1 MLNIR
6 GIFIFVLFVVIVVFG
21 FIWYFGRKKS
31 FKFKLLENKE
41 INLSILILESFVF
54 EKNNIEFLQNLNNG
68 NGDGSLL

>member
-41 INLSILILESFVF
+41 INLSISILESFVF
-54 EKNNIEFLQNLNNG
+54 E
-68 NGDGSLL
+68 